1 MEAPDF
7 ASMMLEAQYSAR
19 RAFPDVELAPEVF
32 ARYLAERLPAG
43 VPPAVAV
50 RPLHTVDLYL
60 ACACAHG
67 DLAAF
72 AAFEDRCLR
81 DLDHI
86 LFRMGV
92 GEDGCEDV
100 KQEIRARLL
109 AGTQGRP
116 QIAEFTGRGDLR
128 GWVRVIAIR
137 MV

>member
-7 ASMMLEAQYSAR
+7 KSMMLETQHSAR
-19 RAFPDVELAPEVF
+19 RASPGVVLAPDVF

-60 ACACAHG
+60 ACACARG

-81 DLDHI
+81 DLDRI
-86 LFRMGV
+86 LLGMGV
-92 GEDGCEDV
+92 GEDGCADV

-116 QIAEFTGRGDLR
+116 QIAEFSGR
-128 GWVRVIAIR
+128 
-137 MV
+137 